1 LIAKEIE
8 ISGYPVVQVTNMEI
22 VANSVG
28 IKRQCFSPSIVYPLG
43 NPNVPL
49 EEEKAERL
57 SLTKEAV
64 DKLLK

>member
-1 LIAKEIE
+1 
-8 ISGYPVVQVTNMEI
+8 MEL
-22 VANSVG
+22 VADSVG

-57 SLTKEAV
+57 ALTRDAV
-64 DKLLK
+64 HKLLA